1 MRNLKRALSLGLTA
15 AMISGLMVMGSSAA
29 SYADVTSE
37 NNVEAIEVLQAV
49 GIMVGDENGDFNP
62 DQNVTRNEMAVIMAN
77 LMEYN
82 VASYKDTSPFTDVPS
97 WAEPYVA
104 ACYTNGI
111 TAGVSDTTYGGSSD
125 VTTAQ
130 AALMLM
136 KALGY
141 FQYTSDFGADW
152 QLSTVKQANDIDLF
166 IGVDSGVEQAMTRN
180 DVAQLVLNTLR
191 AGTVQAETNG
201 SLTVGNVTIATD
213 VKYSY
218 VTSNQTYATAIDDA
232 RSTSSTTDAG
242 RSIVELGEQLYMGDL
257 KLNDNATDD
266 FGRPSRTWNYEG
278 AEVGT
283 YAKSELLKQ
292 SYTTGVTGREMYDL
306 LTASTINEN
315 DVMRYVDG
323 VGDEMDKSQ
332 LARNNKDD
340 LDGTG
345 NGVLTEVY
353 LDDDNDQV
361 TIASINTYL
370 AQAIGDYSADKEYAP
385 LEVYDAKDSTQVYN
399 VDVDDVP
406 AIADVV
412 DEGFYLVNIS
422 YADGQPGDVTAVM
435 VPEIMENST
444 VTKWSDST
452 DTVVKKLTVDGTEY
466 NAAKKAFYDED
477 TLEAY
482 DNDLLTDMTYNIYLD
497 QYGYAIGVDVYEGDL
512 KYVFVTGYDRNS
524 SNLSVS
530 TATAAGIFL
539 DGTME
544 EIKVNVKD
552 TNENIAD
559 PGDPDYNAYYQDWT
573 PGRTDGDPTLNRWYR
588 YSVNEAGVYTLKPV
602 SMTATLY
609 ADGIDADN
617 NGIFEAYKDVTINTA
632 NVSVRDNVLANKN
645 TRVYGEDESV
655 YVTVNVNDVD
665 TTNGIEKAITEVD
678 GIYTGVQNV
687 DLEVNTD
694 ASVIEAD
701 IEGQVYTVYDK
712 DNYVIGAVVIGEASG
727 TGDYAYITSDGAIS
741 EEKIGDTYY
750 WEFEAILDGE
760 FQTLTAKSK
769 YTEIIDTIENNRWN
783 GLELRFDADGYVIGV
798 DEIEKVYDFADA
810 QNENVDIDDYD
821 VYFIN
826 PNKLLELNLQ
836 GRTLYITKDQKDMG
850 LALASDAKAVVVQPE
865 NGKSNVITEFTTVK
879 SAISHLADPYDQ
891 TSKLEYSGEIFAVL
905 NSNGSGAWIVF
916 NSDTELR
923 TGDGGIIS
931 GGGNQITNGNVTLHG
946 DYNVDA
952 YGVSSNYYYNTARID
967 YSLKLEDDLN
977 KTLPYGTTVT
987 YGVSLYSNGQYIGEG
1002 VNGGGGWWTPVSG
1015 NIGGTVGADGILRNQ
1030 YVTFAAMPTD
1040 QIDVVIHDV
1049 VINIPGYS
1057 TVASSEGVTLTYK
1070 DGAGKTVVPYV
1081 IGGVD
1086 YVPNGTI
1093 VTTDKNVTWGNQ
1105 VIDNIA
1111 NDVAANGTYTV
1122 TSDTVL
1128 LETVKVTLND
1138 VTATATKDASFGTN
1152 GTYDVVKDAELTLT
1166 VAAGSGIIA
1175 GTDTGSLI
1183 DSGEKV
1189 VASENAT
1196 YSRAVELTLY
1206 DNVSAT
1212 VNGKAIRSGD
1222 GVQYNAIIDVY
1233 TNSLD
1238 TAPIEVTSGD
1248 QHDSAPYG
1256 TSIAGNHYT
1265 KNITS
1270 DTALAAAVEVTTTNI
1285 TAIAYGGNND
1295 AATRVDMVDG
1305 TPVYVRINTVITVQ
1319 GDSVGTISMSDADG
1333 AIDIS
1338 DAGSTITNTI
1348 VKGMVGSKDV
1358 TISQ

>member
-141 FQYTSDFGADW
+141 FQYASDFGGDW
-152 QLSTVKQANDIDLF
+152 QLATTRQGNDIDLF
-166 IGVDSGVEQAMTRN
+166 VGVDSGVTAPMTRN

-191 AGTVQAETNG
+191 SGTVEASTD
-201 SLTVGNVTIATD
+201 GNWTIGDVTITNN
-213 VKYSY
+213 VQYSY
-218 VTSNQTYATAIDDA
+218 ITSNQSYATAIDDA
-232 RSTSSTTDAG
+232 RSTSNNSDAQ

-257 KLNDNATDD
+257 KLNDNAIDD

-482 DNDLLTDMTYNIYLD
+482 DSDLLTDMTYNIYLD

-552 TNENIAD
+552 TNENINALDTNGDGKSDD
-559 PGDPDYNAYYQDWT
+559 PYYQEWT

-617 NGIFEAYKDVTINTA
+617 NGIFEAYEDVTINTA
-632 NVSVRDNVLANKN
+632 NVSVRDNVLSDK

-665 TTNGIEKAITEVD
+665 TTNDIEKAITEVD
-678 GIYTGVQNV
+678 GVYTGVQNV

-694 ASVIEAD
+694 ASVIEAG

-769 YTEIIDTIENNRWN
+769 YTKIITTIENNRWN

-836 GRTLYITKDQKDMG
+836 GRTLYITEDQKDMG

-891 TSKLEYSGEIFAVL
+891 TSELEYRGEIFAVL

-923 TGDGGIIS
+923 TGDGGINV

-946 DYNVDA
+946 TNNIDA
-952 YGVSSNYYYNTARID
+952 YGVSSNYYFNTARID
-967 YSLKLEDDLN
+967 YSLKLVDDN
-977 KTLPYGTTVT
+977 DATLPLNTYVT

-1002 VNGGGGWWTPVSG
+1002 GLFGGT
-1015 NIGGTVGADGILRNQ
+1015 IGGYVGTDSILRNQ

-1049 VINIPGYS
+1049 VITLPANYNRVVVADDVQVTYS
-1057 TVASSEGVTLTYK
+1057 VA
-1070 DGAGKTVVPYV
+1070 PYT
-1081 IGGVD
+1081 IKGVD
-1086 YVPNGTI
+1086 YVIDGTLATPDTQVMWGGAAI
-1093 VTTDKNVTWGNQ
+1093 NDDADKGTSYDL
-1105 VIDNIA
+1105 IAA
-1111 NDVAANGTYTV
+1111 NDTYAV
-1122 TSDTVL
+1122 NDDTVL
-1128 LETVKVTLND
+1128 REFVEVTLDNVNASASD
-1138 VTATATKDASFGTN
+1138 SSNGNLGLYYVAKDTQ
-1152 GTYDVVKDAELTLT
+1152 LTLN
-1166 VAAGSGIIA
+1166 VAAGSGIIE
-1175 GTDTGSLI
+1175 GTTTGAMINNGADTAT
-1183 DSGEKV
+1183 V
-1189 VASENAT
+1189 VASDDVAYT
-1196 YSRAVELTLY
+1196 QAFKVELL
-1206 DNVSAT
+1206 DDVSAT
-1212 VNGKAIRSGD
+1212 VNGVAIQSGY
-1222 GVQYNAIIDVY
+1222 GVKHGETIDVY
-1233 TNSLD
+1233 TNRADSQ
-1238 TAPIEVTSGD
+1238 PILLASSSDRKGAMFGTETPAGSNHFQGAVNSGLIFGAGV
-1248 QHDSAPYG
+1248 QVSWAG
-1256 TSIAGNHYT
+1256 GSITGVAFGGPNDASN
-1265 KNITS
+1265 NIT
-1270 DTALAAAVEVTTTNI
+1270 TGTWL
-1285 TAIAYGGNND
+1285 
-1295 AATRVDMVDG
+1295 RVG
-1305 TPVYVRINTVITVQ
+1305 TVITVASS
-1319 GDSVGTISMSDADG
+1319 GTTITVTNADGTTISGEDV
-1333 AIDIS
+1333 
-1338 DAGSTITNTI
+1338 STTPTSKV
-1348 VKGMVGSKDV
+1348 VKFTLETQDV
-1358 TISQ
+1358 TIA

>member
-141 FQYTSDFGADW
+141 FQYASDFGGDW
-152 QLSTVKQANDIDLF
+152 QLATTRQGNDIDLF
-166 IGVDSGVEQAMTRN
+166 VGVDSGVTAPMTRN

-191 AGTVQAETNG
+191 SGTVEASTD
-201 SLTVGNVTIATD
+201 GNWTIGDVTITNN
-213 VKYSY
+213 VQYSY
-218 VTSNQTYATAIDDA
+218 ITSNQSYATAIDDA
-232 RSTSSTTDAG
+232 RSTSNNSDAQ

-257 KLNDNATDD
+257 KLNDNAIDD

-482 DNDLLTDMTYNIYLD
+482 DSDLLTDMTYNIYLD

-552 TNENIAD
+552 TNENINALDTNGDGKSDD
-559 PGDPDYNAYYQDWT
+559 PYYQEWT

-609 ADGIDADN
+609 ADGIDADK
-617 NGIFEAYKDVTINTA
+617 NGIFEAYEDVTINTA
-632 NVSVRDNVLANKN
+632 NVSIRDNVLANKN

-655 YVTVNVNDVD
+655 YVTVNVDDVD
-665 TTNGIEKAITEVD
+665 TTLPVKKAITEVD
-678 GIYTGVQNV
+678 GVYTGVQNV

-891 TSKLEYSGEIFAVL
+891 TSELEYRGEIFAVL

-946 DYNVDA
+946 TYNVDA

-967 YSLKLEDDLN
+967 YSLKVEDDLN
-977 KTLPYGTTVT
+977 KTLPAGTTVT
-987 YGVSLYSNGQYIGEG
+987 YDVSLYSNGQYIGEQTKTG
-1002 VNGGGGWWTPVSG
+1002 IVSS
-1015 NIGGTVGADGILRNQ
+1015 DGIVRGQN
-1030 YVTFAAMPTD
+1030 VTFAAMPTD
-1040 QIDVVIHDV
+1040 QIDVVIHV
-1049 VINIPGYS
+1049 VDITIPGYEKI
-1057 TVASSEGVTLTYK
+1057 SSSDGVTLTYK
-1070 DGAGKTVVPYV
+1070 VANSLTSASVTPYV
-1081 IGGVD
+1081 IEGVD
-1086 YVPNGTI
+1086 HVPNGTYAF
-1093 VTTDKNVTWGNQ
+1093 TDKNVTWGSQ
-1105 VIDNIA
+1105 LIDNNA
-1111 NDVAANGTYTV
+1111 SNDVAAGNSYYVGA
-1122 TSDTVL
+1122 DTEL
-1128 LETVKVTLND
+1128 RETVQIILNN
-1138 VTATATKDASFGTN
+1138 VTASATGSSGTN
-1152 GTYDVVKDAELTLT
+1152 GTYSVVKDTELTLD
-1166 VAAGSGIIA
+1166 AGTGYGIIE
-1175 GTDTGSLI
+1175 GTGTGSLI
-1183 DSGEKV
+1183 ANGEKV

-1212 VNGKAIRSGD
+1212 VNGKAIQSGNGVQEGATINVYVNNGDAKVIAVNSGD
-1222 GVQYNAIIDVY
+1222 SHGTVFGTDPDGDGWY
-1233 TNSLD
+1233 
-1238 TAPIEVTSGD
+1238 SG
-1248 QHDSAPYG
+1248 
-1256 TSIAGNHYT
+1256 T
-1265 KNITS
+1265 
-1270 DTALAAAVEVTTTNI
+1270 VTTDLILMAGVKVTK
-1285 TAIAYGGNND
+1285 TGDVKHIAYDNNTKLVSSGEYVRVGTELTVYGNN
-1295 AATRVDMVDG
+1295 T
-1305 TPVYVRINTVITVQ
+1305 NVITVTGTVKDQ
-1319 GDSVGTISMSDADG
+1319 QTVSVVPNYVIKFTLTND
-1333 AIDIS
+1333 DI
-1338 DAGSTITNTI
+1338 TVNQVI
-1348 VKGMVGSKDV
+1348 
-1358 TISQ
+1358 

>member
-82 VASYKDTSPFTDVPS
+82 VATYKDTSPFTDVPS

-104 ACYTNGI
+104 ACWTNGI
-111 TAGVSDTTYGGSSD
+111 TAGYSDTIYGGSD
-125 VTTAQ
+125 TVTTAQ

-141 FQYTSDFGADW
+141 FQYASDFGGDW
-152 QLSTVKQANDIDLF
+152 QLATTRQGNAIDLF
-166 IGVDSGVEQAMTRN
+166 TGVDSGVTQAMTRN

-191 AGTVQAETNG
+191 SGTVEASTD
-201 SLTVGNVTIATD
+201 GNWTIGDVTITNN
-213 VKYSY
+213 VQYSY
-218 VTSNQTYATAIDDA
+218 ITSNQSYATAIDDA
-232 RSTSSTTDAG
+232 RSTSNNSDAQ

-257 KLNDNATDD
+257 KLNDNAIDD

-283 YAKSELLKQ
+283 YAKTELLKQ

-482 DNDLLTDMTYNIYLD
+482 DSDLLTDMTYNIYLD

-552 TNENIAD
+552 TNENINALDTNGDGKSDD
-559 PGDPDYNAYYQDWT
+559 PYYQEWT

-609 ADGIDADN
+609 ADGIDADK
-617 NGIFEAYKDVTINTA
+617 NGIFEAYEDVTINTA
-632 NVSVRDNVLANKN
+632 NVSIRDNVLANKN

-655 YVTVNVNDVD
+655 YVTVNVDDVD
-665 TTNGIEKAITEVD
+665 TTLPVKKAITEVD
-678 GIYTGVQNV
+678 GVYTGVQNV

-769 YTEIIDTIENNRWN
+769 YTEIIDTIEKNRWN

-798 DEIEKVYDFADA
+798 DKIEKVYDFADA

-836 GRTLYITKDQKDMG
+836 GRTLYITEDQKDMG

-891 TSKLEYSGEIFAVL
+891 TSELEYRGEIFAVL

-946 DYNVDA
+946 DVNVDA
-952 YGVSSNYYYNTARID
+952 YGVSSNYYFMTARVD
-967 YSLKLEDDLN
+967 YTLKVEDDLN
-977 KTLPYGTTVT
+977 KTLPAGTTVT
-987 YGVSLYSNGQYIGEG
+987 YDVSLYSNGQYIGERTQSGIVG
-1002 VNGGGGWWTPVSG
+1002 V
-1015 NIGGTVGADGILRNQ
+1015 DGIVRGQN
-1030 YVTFAAMPTD
+1030 VTFAAMPTD
-1040 QIDVVIHDV
+1040 QIDVVIHNV
-1049 VINIPGYS
+1049 NITIPGYS

-1086 YVPNGTI
+1086 YVKNGNI
-1093 VTTDKNVTWGNQ
+1093 VTTDKNVTYGT
-1105 VIDNIA
+1105 A
-1111 NDVAANGTYTV
+1111 DVSNGSQDWAANTDYV
-1122 TSDTVL
+1122 VNSDVEL
-1128 LETVKVTLND
+1128 REIVKVTLND
-1138 VTATATKDASFGTN
+1138 VTAVAADGSN
-1152 GTYDVVKDAELTLT
+1152 GTDGIYSVVKDTELTLN
-1166 VAAGSGIIA
+1166 AAGTGYGIIE

-1183 DSGEKV
+1183 DNGAKV
-1189 VASENAT
+1189 VAAENVT

-1212 VNGKAIRSGD
+1212 VNGKAIQSGN
-1222 GVQYNAIIDVY
+1222 GVQEGATINVY
-1233 TNSLD
+1233 VNNGDAKVISVNSGNSHGTLFGSD
-1238 TAPIEVTSGD
+1238 P
-1248 QHDSAPYG
+1248 DSDGWYSN
-1256 TSIAGNHYT
+1256 T
-1265 KNITS
+1265 
-1270 DTALAAAVEVTTTNI
+1270 VTTDLILMAGVKVTK
-1285 TAIAYGGNND
+1285 TGDVKHIAYDNNTKLVNSGEYVRVGTELTVYGNN
-1295 AATRVDMVDG
+1295 T
-1305 TPVYVRINTVITVQ
+1305 NVITVTGTVKDQ
-1319 GDSVGTISMSDADG
+1319 QTVSVVPNYVIKFTLTND
-1333 AIDIS
+1333 DI
-1338 DAGSTITNTI
+1338 TVNQVI
-1348 VKGMVGSKDV
+1348 
-1358 TISQ
+1358 

>member
-141 FQYTSDFGADW
+141 FQYASDFGGDW
-152 QLSTVKQANDIDLF
+152 QLATTRQGNAIDLF
-166 IGVDSGVEQAMTRN
+166 VGVDSGVTAPMTRN

-191 AGTVQAETNG
+191 SGTVEASTD
-201 SLTVGNVTIATD
+201 GNWTIGDVTITNN
-213 VKYSY
+213 VQYSY
-218 VTSNQTYATAIDDA
+218 ITSNQSYATAIDDA
-232 RSTSSTTDAG
+232 RSTSNNSDAQ

-257 KLNDNATDD
+257 KLNDNAIDD

-283 YAKSELLKQ
+283 YAKTELLKQ

-482 DNDLLTDMTYNIYLD
+482 DSDLLTDMTYNIYLD

-552 TNENIAD
+552 TNENINALDTNGDGKSDD
-559 PGDPDYNAYYQDWT
+559 PYYQEWT

-609 ADGIDADN
+609 ADGIDADK
-617 NGIFEAYKDVTINTA
+617 NGIFEAYEDVTINTA
-632 NVSVRDNVLANKN
+632 NVSIRDNVLANKN

-655 YVTVNVNDVD
+655 YVTVNVDDVD
-665 TTNGIEKAITEVD
+665 TTLPVKKAITEVD
-678 GIYTGVQNV
+678 GVYTGVQNV

-891 TSKLEYSGEIFAVL
+891 TSELEYRGEIFAVL

-946 DYNVDA
+946 TYNVDA

-967 YSLKLEDDLN
+967 YSLKVEDDLN
-977 KTLPYGTTVT
+977 KTLPAGTTVT
-987 YGVSLYSNGQYIGEG
+987 YDVSLYSNGQYIGEQTKTG
-1002 VNGGGGWWTPVSG
+1002 IVSS
-1015 NIGGTVGADGILRNQ
+1015 DGIVRGQN
-1030 YVTFAAMPTD
+1030 VTFAAMPTD
-1040 QIDVVIHDV
+1040 QIDVVIHV
-1049 VINIPGYS
+1049 VDITIPGYEKI
-1057 TVASSEGVTLTYK
+1057 SSSDGVTLTYK
-1070 DGAGKTVVPYV
+1070 VANSLTSASVTPYV
-1081 IGGVD
+1081 IEGVD
-1086 YVPNGTI
+1086 HVPYGTYAF
-1093 VTTDKNVTWGNQ
+1093 TDKNVTWGSQ
-1105 VIDNIA
+1105 LIDNNTL
-1111 NDVAANGTYTV
+1111 NDVAAGSAYYVNA
-1122 TSDTVL
+1122 DTEL
-1128 LETVKVTLND
+1128 RETVQIILNN
-1138 VTATATKDASFGTN
+1138 VTANATGSSGTN
-1152 GTYDVVKDAELTLT
+1152 GTYSVVKDTELTLN
-1166 VAAGSGIIA
+1166 AGTGYGIIE

-1183 DSGEKV
+1183 ANGEKV

-1212 VNGKAIRSGD
+1212 VNGKAIQSGNGVQEGATINVYVNNGDAKVISVNSGNSHGVAFGTDPDGD
-1222 GVQYNAIIDVY
+1222 GWYSGA
-1233 TNSLD
+1233 
-1238 TAPIEVTSGD
+1238 VTTD
-1248 QHDSAPYG
+1248 L
-1256 TSIAGNHYT
+1256 ILMAG
-1265 KNITS
+1265 
-1270 DTALAAAVEVTTTNI
+1270 VEVSQTGNI
-1285 TAIAYGGNND
+1285 SYVAYNNNSKLVPN
-1295 AATRVDMVDG
+1295 APG
-1305 TPVYVRINTVITVQ
+1305 TYVRIGTELTVGGTATITVTGAVDNQ
-1319 GDSVGTISMSDADG
+1319 ETVSVIPGDYVIKFTLKNSDVSVSA
-1333 AIDIS
+1333 
-1338 DAGSTITNTI
+1338 
-1348 VKGMVGSKDV
+1348 
-1358 TISQ
+1358 

>member
-111 TAGVSDTTYGGSSD
+111 TAGISDTTYGGSSD

-141 FQYTSDFGADW
+141 FQYASDFGGDW
-152 QLSTVKQANDIDLF
+152 QLATTRQGNAIDLF
-166 IGVDSGVEQAMTRN
+166 VGVDSGVTAPMTRN

-191 AGTVQAETNG
+191 SGTVEASTDG
-201 SLTVGNVTIATD
+201 SWTIGDVTITNN
-213 VKYSY
+213 VQYSY
-218 VTSNQTYATAIDDA
+218 ITSNQSYATAIDDA
-232 RSTSSTTDAG
+232 RSTSNNSDAQ

-257 KLNDNATDD
+257 KLNDNAIDD

-283 YAKSELLKQ
+283 YAKTELLKQ

-482 DNDLLTDMTYNIYLD
+482 DSDLLTDMTYNIYLD

-552 TNENIAD
+552 TNENINALDTNDDGKSDD
-559 PGDPDYNAYYQDWT
+559 PYYQEWT

-609 ADGIDADN
+609 ADGIDADK
-617 NGIFEAYKDVTINTA
+617 NGIFEAYEDVTINTA
-632 NVSVRDNVLANKN
+632 NVSIRDNVLANKN

-655 YVTVNVNDVD
+655 YVTVNVDDVD
-665 TTNGIEKAITEVD
+665 TTLPVKKAITEVD
-678 GIYTGVQNV
+678 GVYTGVQNV

-694 ASVIEAD
+694 ASVIEAG

-769 YTEIIDTIENNRWN
+769 YTEIIDTIEDNRWN

-836 GRTLYITKDQKDMG
+836 GRTLYITEDQKDMG

-891 TSKLEYSGEIFAVL
+891 TSELEYRGEIFAVL

-946 DYNVDA
+946 DVNVDA
-952 YGVSSNYYYNTARID
+952 YGVSSNYYFNTARID

-977 KTLPYGTTVT
+977 KTLPAGTTVN

-1002 VNGGGGWWTPVSG
+1002 IPGGGLFGGV
-1015 NIGGTVGADGILRNQ
+1015 IGGTVGADGILRNQ

-1040 QIDVVIHDV
+1040 QIDVVIHSVD
-1049 VINIPGYS
+1049 ITIPGYEKI
-1057 TVASSEGVTLTYK
+1057 SSSDGVTLTYK
-1070 DGAGKTVVPYV
+1070 VANSLTSASVTPYV
-1081 IGGVD
+1081 IEGVD
-1086 YVPNGTI
+1086 HVPYGTYAF
-1093 VTTDKNVTWGNQ
+1093 TDKNVTWGSQ
-1105 VIDNIA
+1105 LIDNNTL
-1111 NDVAANGTYTV
+1111 NDVAAGSAYYVNA
-1122 TSDTVL
+1122 DTEL
-1128 LETVKVTLND
+1128 RETVQIILNN
-1138 VTATATKDASFGTN
+1138 VTANATGSSGTN
-1152 GTYDVVKDAELTLT
+1152 GTYSVVKDTELTLN
-1166 VAAGSGIIA
+1166 AGTGYGIIE

-1183 DSGEKV
+1183 ANGEKV

-1212 VNGKAIRSGD
+1212 VNGKAIQSGN
-1222 GVQYNAIIDVY
+1222 GVQEGATINVY
-1233 TNSLD
+1233 VNNGDAKVISVNSGNSHGTLFGSGPD
-1238 TAPIEVTSGD
+1238 SNGWYSGAVTTD
-1248 QHDSAPYG
+1248 L
-1256 TSIAGNHYT
+1256 ILMAG
-1265 KNITS
+1265 
-1270 DTALAAAVEVTTTNI
+1270 VEVSQTGNI
-1285 TAIAYGGNND
+1285 SYVAYNNNSKLVPN
-1295 AATRVDMVDG
+1295 TPG
-1305 TPVYVRINTVITVQ
+1305 TYVRIGTELTVGGTATITVTGAVDNQ
-1319 GDSVGTISMSDADG
+1319 ETVSVIPGDYVIKFTLKNSDVSVSA
-1333 AIDIS
+1333 
-1338 DAGSTITNTI
+1338 
-1348 VKGMVGSKDV
+1348 
-1358 TISQ
+1358 